1 MRRFSGICIGVDRL
15 GNLRHPLNTGLDGIT
30 QKFTSAIGNN
40 RLEFNA
46 IKYTG
51 KTTLTA
57 LFKELNVACVC
68 LTSTENI
75 SDKPTNKYGTII
87 VFKFSESRVS
97 AICICIDG
105 TMYANAW
112 NQTNNAV
119 TGWKEK

>member
-1 MRRFSGICIGVDRL
+1 M
-15 GNLRHPLNTGLDGIT
+15 DGIT

-51 KTTLTA
+51 KTTMTA

-68 LTSTENI
+68 LTSTENV
-75 SDKPTNKYGTII
+75 SDKPANKYGTIL
-87 VFKFSESRVS
+87 VFKFSETRSS

-112 NQTNNAV
+112 NQSNATV